1 MQQDKTH
8 QNYRGEHKLPFL
20 VRKEMTMRKPYI
32 FEKKKIAEAQ
42 CEDRRDTLRTERSE
56 DEKTEDKEKAE

>member
-1 MQQDKTH
+1 MLDKILAFIAKFMEQLL
-8 QNYRGEHKLPFL
+8 QNF
-20 VRKEMTMRKPYI
+20 
-32 FEKKKIAEAQ
+32 IAEAQ

>member
-1 MQQDKTH
+1 
-8 QNYRGEHKLPFL
+8 
-20 VRKEMTMRKPYI
+20 MRKPYI

-56 DEKTEDKEKAE
+56 DGKTEDKEKAE